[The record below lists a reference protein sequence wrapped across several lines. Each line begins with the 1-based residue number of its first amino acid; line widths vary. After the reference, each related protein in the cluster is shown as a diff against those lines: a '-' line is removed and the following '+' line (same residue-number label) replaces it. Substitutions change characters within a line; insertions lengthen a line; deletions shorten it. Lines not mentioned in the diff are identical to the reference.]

1 MKQLKKGDTV
11 GLIAPSCGAKEADL
25 PLLEK
30 LFEQLELKVIYANN
44 LTTSFRYMAGSDEVR
59 AKEFNRMVKN
69 SKVKALFCLR
79 GGAGSTRM
87 LDKIDFALLKANPKP
102 IIGLSDSTALQNA
115 AIKLTNNP
123 SLTGFLPLYEVKTG
137 KINEFMVKE
146 LKKTL
151 FEKKHEISSGKCLKS
166 GKAEGKI
173 VGGCLSVFNLL
184 CGTRYFPNLK
194 GKILLLEDVG
204 EKTYKI
210 DLWLQQLK
218 QQPHFD
224 ELKGIIFGKF
234 SDCMVKDKSD
244 GTIADCINDF
254 IKDLKIP
261 VIGDF
266 DYGHI
271 AERHIIPLGI
281 KVKMCATTKDC
292 TLNW

>member
-1 MKQLKKGDTV
+1 MSLLKKGDTV
-11 GLIAPSCGAKEADL
+11 GLIAPSCGGKKTDL
-25 PLLEK
+25 PLLK
-30 LFEQLELKVIYANN
+30 RLFEQMELKVIYANN
-44 LTTSFRYMAGSDEVR
+44 LTDSFRYMAGSDEVR
-59 AKEFNRMVKN
+59 AKEFNRMVKD

-79 GGAGSTRM
+79 GGAGATRM
-87 LDKIDFALLKANPKP
+87 LDKTDFTALKTNPKP

-115 AIKLTNNP
+115 AVKLANNI
-123 SLTGFLPLYEVKTG
+123 SLTGFLPLYELKTG

-151 FEKKHEISSGKCLKS
+151 FEDKHEISSGKCLKA
-166 GKAEGKI
+166 GTAEGKI

-184 CGTRYFPNLK
+184 CGTKYFPNLR

-234 SDCMVKDKSD
+234 SDCEIKDKND
-244 GTIADCINDF
+244 GTIADCISDF
-254 IKDLKIP
+254 AKGLNVP
-261 VIGDF
+261 VICDF
-266 DYGHI
+266 AYGHI
-271 AERHIIPLGI
+271 PERHIIPLGI
-281 KVKMCATTKDC
+281 KVKMSATAKNC
-292 TLNW
+292 TLRW